1 MDHGQ
6 LKYESLH
13 SDERDAGRPRPHL
26 AAFSASVIVHAALL
40 AAIVFVARPIA
51 KPNGDLVL
59 AYLVEVG
66 DSSAGGGARSAKRG
80 VNAAAA
86 APIRAA
92 ASLLNAPARVSGKS
106 PAIARATPRAE
117 IRHEVEPTGAEVAS
131 IAPVATSSAAQAIR
145 SSPARDGAGD
155 GKSPR
160 AGTGSA
166 DSNSS
171 TGAGIG
177 GADGTGGDGVGDGS
191 SLAHADYAKNPPP
204 AYPTAARRRAEQGIV
219 TIRVLVG
226 ADGSV
231 ERAELAE
238 SSGYDLLDDAALHAV
253 RAKWRFVPARSGG
266 VTVESWVLVPIRFAL
281 TEASAAR

>member
-13 SDERDAGRPRPHL
+13 SDERDAGRPQAHL
-26 AAFSASVIVHAALL
+26 AAFCASVIVHAALL
-40 AAIVFVARPIA
+40 AAIVFIARPTA
-51 KPNGDLVL
+51 KPNADLVL

-66 DSSAGGGARSAKRG
+66 YSSAGGGARSAKGG
-80 VNAAAA
+80 V
-86 APIRAA
+86 
-92 ASLLNAPARVSGKS
+92 NAPARVSGKS

-155 GKSPR
+155 AKSPR

-177 GADGTGGDGVGDGS
+177 GADGSGGDGVGDGS

-266 VTVESWVLVPIRFAL
+266 VTIESWVLVPIRFAL

>member
-6 LKYESLH
+6 LQYESID
-13 SDERDAGRPRPHL
+13 SDERDAGRPHPHL
-26 AAFSASVIVHAALL
+26 ASFGASVAVHAALL
-40 AAIVFVARPIA
+40 AAIVFIARPIA
-51 KPNGDLVL
+51 KPNGELVL

-66 DSSAGGGARSAKRG
+66 DSAAGVGARSAKLG
-80 VNAAAA
+80 VTAA
-86 APIRAA
+86 
-92 ASLLNAPARVSGKS
+92 ARVSGKS
-106 PAIARATPRAE
+106 PAIARVTPRAE
-117 IRHEVEPTGAEVAS
+117 TRHEVEPTGAEVAS
-131 IAPVATSSAAQAIR
+131 IAPVATSSAAQAIG

-155 GKSPR
+155 GKSAR
-160 AGTGSA
+160 AGTGSP

-171 TGAGIG
+171 AGAGIG
-177 GADGTGGDGVGDGS
+177 GADGTGGNGVGDGS

-231 ERAELAE
+231 ERADLAE
-238 SSGYDLLDDAALHAV
+238 SSGYDLLDDAALRAV
-253 RAKWRFVPARSGG
+253 RAKWRFVPARRGG